1 MGNIVVRKYLKDL
14 EKLTPAM
21 RPQVT
26 FGRMVMISP
35 PNHGAEIADELGA
48 NPMLAQAAELLAGEA
63 AKELAP
69 KQGWPTLEPQLAIPS
84 FPFGIIVGGR
94 GNDEGYLPMVPGD
107 DDGLLSVATQKLA
120 GASDYIQT
128 GGLHQLMPNYEEVR
142 AATLSFLKNGYF
154 TSKDA
159 MRPIV
164 AAGAPAGAAPE
175 AIAPAATP

>member
-1 MGNIVVRKYLKDL
+1 
-14 EKLTPAM
+14 
-21 RPQVT
+21 
-26 FGRMVMISP
+26 MI
-35 PNHGAEIADELGA
+35 
-48 NPMLAQAAELLAGEA
+48 
-63 AKELAP
+63 
-69 KQGWPTLEPQLAIPS
+69 
-84 FPFGIIVGGR
+84 
-94 GNDEGYLPMVPGD
+94 PGD

-164 AAGAPAGAAPE
+164 AAGAPAATPAATATGAPE
-175 AIAPAATP
+175 MVAPAATQ